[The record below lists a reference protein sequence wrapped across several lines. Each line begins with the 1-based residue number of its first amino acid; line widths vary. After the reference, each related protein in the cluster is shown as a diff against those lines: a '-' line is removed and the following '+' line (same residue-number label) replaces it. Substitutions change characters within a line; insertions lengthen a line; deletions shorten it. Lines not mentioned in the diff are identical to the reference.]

1 MAMRYASSSTSRRSR
16 DSCGIPLAR
25 WVCLD
30 AMPTARMCSAASAE
44 QGTSPISLALRP
56 AATSRTSPS
65 CRTFGTPLARWACS
79 AVGQMEYMPSAA
91 SVGTV
96 PTRASSAQRWL
107 ADAQGTTMPVLGLP
121 RARRSARSRTSRRCR
136 TIGTPSAPL
145 ASWAAWPMA
154 SIGSAASAHS
164 DPSRAFLVPTTLRLR
179 RTGAPSPLAAS
190 LRSRT
195 SGMRL
200 VRWGCWAAGPTTFT
214 RSVVLRWQQCL
225 PKCVLSHL
233 AGRRPRAVVVVGLC
247 RQRAGGWS
255 EVHHIRRRCRLRAGG
270 RRKGPSSF
278 AERGRNDG
286 GVEGI
291 GTHLASPPA
300 REFSAVARGVV
311 GTTRDVNCSRSR
323 DLLFHLIWA
332 AHIPPQ
338 ILEFVLS

>member
-1 MAMRYASSSTSRRSR
+1 MGHASSSTSRWCLV
-16 DSCGIPLAR
+16 SCGIPLAG
-25 WVCLD
+25 WVCWA

-44 QGTSPISLALRP
+44 QGTSPRSLALRP

-79 AVGQMEYMPSAA
+79 AVGQMEYTPSAA
-91 SVGTV
+91 FVGTV
-96 PTRASSAQRWL
+96 PTRASSARRWW
-107 ADAQGTTMPVLGLP
+107 ADAQGTPMPVLVLT
-121 RARRSARSRTSRRCR
+121 RARRSARSRTSRRCPS
-136 TIGTPSAPL
+136 IGTPSALL
-145 ASWAAWPMA
+145 ASWAAWPTA
-154 SIGSAASAHS
+154 STRSVASARS
-164 DPSRAFLVPTTLRLR
+164 DPSRASLVPTTSRPR
-179 RTGAPSPLAAS
+179 RTGARSPLAAS
-190 LRSRT
+190 PRSRT
-195 SGMRL
+195 FGMRL

>member
-214 RSVVLRWQQCL
+214 RSAAFAAAAVSTKMCL
-225 PKCVLSHL
+225 VPPRRQAAPSRR
-233 AGRRPRAVVVVGLC
+233 GRRPLPPKGRGLE
-247 RQRAGGWS
+247 RSPSHPAPMS
-255 EVHHIRRRCRLRAGG
+255 SPSRR
-270 RRKGPSSF
+270 
-278 AERGRNDG
+278 
-286 GVEGI
+286 
-291 GTHLASPPA
+291 
-300 REFSAVARGVV
+300 
-311 GTTRDVNCSRSR
+311 
-323 DLLFHLIWA
+323 
-332 AHIPPQ
+332 PPQ
-338 ILEFVLS
+338 RTFKLRRARTKRRWCRGHRDTPRFATGSGV